1 MSLRYIKQNEN
12 HGLQRAFTLVKGK
25 DIFQD
30 GGCCLEP
37 SLEGRLA
44 RTVFYVDVSTSAL
57 PRNLI
62 T

>member
-1 MSLRYIKQNEN
+1 MAVVVWSPR
-12 HGLQRAFTLVKGK
+12 
-25 DIFQD
+25 
-30 GGCCLEP
+30 
-37 SLEGRLA
+37 SEGRLA